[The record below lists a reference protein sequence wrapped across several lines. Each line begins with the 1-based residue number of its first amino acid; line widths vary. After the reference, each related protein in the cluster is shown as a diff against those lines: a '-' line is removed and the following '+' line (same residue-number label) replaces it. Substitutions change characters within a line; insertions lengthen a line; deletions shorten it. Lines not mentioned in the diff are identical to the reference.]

1 MLGSKRYSGFD
12 PRNLGGCALWLDG
25 ADTST
30 FTLSGSNVTQWRDKS
45 GNSNHATAA
54 GTGSP
59 TFQSNIANGLGG
71 VQGASNTYMSN
82 TTMVIPLSNRTV
94 FLVCSTY
101 STSSPT
107 LGIAQLGTVP
117 TGVAHGVDGL
127 NTTVYQNQPNN
138 QFGWIYRYF
147 SGGGYY
153 RQWSC
158 NGFGSAAT
166 TPLRIYG
173 ETVRN
178 LVHSP
183 FVDGSNAGDSAIT
196 AAPTDCSGYYLGAR
210 YDTNAVQFGYPATFA
225 EFIVYSNALPD
236 YQRQQVEGYLAGKWG
251 IRRPNNPTVTLG
263 TFAPTSISGLTTWL
277 DATDASSLTVVGGKI
292 SQWQDKSGLSNHFSV
307 VGTSSNGV
315 VQSNYQNNLNVV
327 NFSGTN
333 LYRAPSGSGVYP
345 LDAYIVV
352 ALKSVARTD
361 LLGMGPTG
369 TDNFNALELGEY
381 TANRWHNGS
390 SYANRTP
397 NTVSPTN
404 EHSTSFLLMNWSL
417 ANSNFVIRRNGVTLS
432 STTSYTYTPG
442 TGSVLQFGD
451 RQPARTSPDTQLN
464 AYVAEMLV
472 FSNQLGTADRQRVE
486 AYLTNRW
493 NLAPS
498 IPLSL
503 AVTHPYKTVSP
514 LLRPFS
520 PLDLS
525 GLRVW
530 LDAADE
536 SQIVYSTGSNVTQ
549 LKDKGELASLSNA
562 YNCTATRKSP
572 GALGK
577 SLPTLLSASG
587 TTSQFDGITGNTG
600 TTYVLLAKNNGA
612 DIIYLR
618 GESNAAGGEGYT
630 NKFFVNIATNNTFG
644 YFGVNPGNTL
654 VSGSLSNTV
663 HIFIGTWTGSNA
675 TLHDNGTLIG
685 TSSNTTLTQPSATIN
700 IAINAGNEFGEFMI
714 FNRAITGA
722 ERLLLESYLAQKWGL
737 QGLTPS
743 NHAARFALALSP
755 QFNPIQL
762 PSCALWLDA
771 ARESG
776 SNGSFVNAITD
787 MGPSNYS
794 ITPSSTNA
802 ITVVRPGLNG
812 LPHYNFGNIQG
823 VISNFTGTVKYTHV
837 LLVQATAGNFFYFH
851 NNSGNNYANYTYYGN
866 FDLTF
871 TRGAQ
876 CFDASYGRGTPISVN
891 SWDIVIARYGAEG
904 TNPPWRLNGTQRNTT
919 SGVGSAWPTSND
931 TVTGTLRIGG
941 SGGLADSVRV
951 AEVLHFNDGLTTTQC
966 QQVEGYLAWK
976 WGLQSKLPST
986 HPYKNQLL
994 L

>member
-12 PRNLGGCALWLDG
+12 PRNLGGCALWLDA

-45 GNSNHATAA
+45 GNNNHATAA

-59 TFQSNIANGLGG
+59 TVQSNIANGLGG

-82 TTMVIPLSNRTV
+82 TTMVIPLSNRSV

-173 ETVRN
+173 ESVSN

-263 TFAPTSISGLTTWL
+263 TFVPTSIAGLTTWL
-277 DATDASSLTVVGGKI
+277 DATDASSLTVVGGKVT
-292 SQWQDKSGLSNHFSV
+292 QWQDKSGLSNHFSV

-315 VQSNYQNNLNVV
+315 VQSNYQNGLNVV
-327 NFSGTN
+327 NFTGTN
-333 LYRAPSGSGVYP
+333 LYRAPAGSGVYP

-417 ANSNFVIRRNGVTLS
+417 ADNNFVIRRNGVTLS

-451 RQPARTSPDTQLN
+451 RYPPRTNPDVALN

-503 AVTHPYKTVSP
+503 AVTHPYKTTSP

-525 GLRVW
+525 GCVVW

-536 SQIVYSTGSNVTQ
+536 TRITYSSGSNVSK
-549 LKDKGELASLSNA
+549 LADKGERRASSNA
-562 YNCTATRKSP
+562 YNCTAVRNSP
-572 GALGK
+572 GTLGRG
-577 SLPTLLSASG
+577 LPTLSNSSG
-587 TTSQFDGITGNTG
+587 TTSQVHGVSGNAPM
-600 TTYVLLAKNNGA
+600 TYVLLAKVNAGTGNIYIRGDSDSGGGNGYTGA
-612 DIIYLR
+612 LSLTIASDNRTIYL
-618 GESNAAGGEGYT
+618 GVNQVGTLTSGTSVQSNAT
-630 NKFFVNIATNNTFG
+630 HLIV
-644 YFGVNPGNTL
+644 
-654 VSGSLSNTV
+654 
-663 HIFIGTWTGSNA
+663 GTWNGTVG
-675 TLHDNGTLIG
+675 TLHDNGTLLG
-685 TSSNTTLTQPSATIN
+685 TSSATTLTQVSATTN
-700 IAINAGNEFGEFMI
+700 IDIGSGNEMGEFMI

-755 QFNPIQL
+755 QFRPNL
-762 PSCALWLDA
+762 LSNCALWLDGA
-771 ARESG
+771 DRTTLTLSG
-776 SNGSFVNAITD
+776 SNVTQWNDKSGNGTNAGVYNT
-787 MGPSNYS
+787 
-794 ITPSSTNA
+794 TPFPTYSSTN
-802 ITVVRPGLNG
+802 T
-812 LPHYNFGNIQG
+812 
-823 VISNFTGTVKYTHV
+823 S
-837 LLVQATAGNFFYFH
+837 VQF
-851 NNSGNNYANYTYYGN
+851 
-866 FDLTF
+866 
-871 TRGAQ
+871 
-876 CFDASYGRGTPISVN
+876 
-891 SWDIVIARYGAEG
+891 
-904 TNPPWRLNGTQRNTT
+904 
-919 SGVGSAWPTSND
+919 
-931 TVTGTLRIGG
+931 
-941 SGGLADSVRV
+941 SGGQ
-951 AEVLHFNDGLTTTQC
+951 GLTTSLSASTTIESGFVVALFTAVANTNTLLGSGNGDGGRQFRVSGSVLQTISQSVAGVVTSGATLSNSTMYIC
-966 QQVEGYLAWK
+966 EYVNDGTTLTHYLTGTTYASGSARTYGTGLTTSIGLRFGGGEGFAGNIYEVCVFNSALSTSARQQVEGYLATK

-986 HPYKNQLL
+986 HPYKGNPLI
-994 L
+994 